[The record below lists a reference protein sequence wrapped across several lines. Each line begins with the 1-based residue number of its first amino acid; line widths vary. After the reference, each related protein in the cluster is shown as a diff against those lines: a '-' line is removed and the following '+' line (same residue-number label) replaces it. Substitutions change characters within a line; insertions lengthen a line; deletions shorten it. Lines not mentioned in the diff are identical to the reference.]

1 MKQYLIPALLSA
13 SLFFSTGLSPLH
25 SQDLSLPELG
35 GNDGGSLISNQQ
47 EYQLGRAWLMSFRA
61 QVSVVYDPLS
71 QTYIEQLLYKL
82 ANNSELKN
90 PRLEVVIVRNNTL
103 NAFAV
108 PGGVVG
114 VHSGLFSF
122 SGTEDELA
130 SVLGHELAHLSQRHF
145 QRGVEQQQRAA
156 IPTMAGMLAGLV
168 LAASGSGDAG
178 MAAITASQA
187 AALQNQLRYSRENE
201 QEADRIGME
210 TLNKAGYD
218 PNAMASMFGGMQR
231 SMRYSG
237 NRPPEFLLTHPLTEN
252 RISDARTRAMQ
263 YSRKMYTDNLDFQ
276 LIKLRLDL
284 LSSRSSFEA
293 IKRYEAELK
302 KNDRNA
308 EAYHYALALA
318 YTDTKQLD
326 KAKQHLSLLLKKDPM
341 RIHYILADVDIDIE
355 EKAYARALPKL
366 QKQLKIN
373 LGNHAFSMAY
383 ADVLTKAG
391 KPREAELVLK
401 EQSKAR
407 PNDPHV
413 WYQLA
418 ETYGLSG
425 NIIGVHQARAEY
437 FILTGVL
444 EKAQK
449 QLSYALPLASS
460 DKVTTA
466 RIRRRM
472 EEIENLKDQLKAL

>member
-1 MKQYLIPALLSA
+1 MRQRLIPAVLCVSLLLPNS
-13 SLFFSTGLSPLH
+13 LSPLY
-25 SQDLSLPELG
+25 SQDMTLPELG
-35 GNDGGSLISNQQ
+35 GDGGGSLISDQQ
-47 EYQLGRAWLMSFRA
+47 EYQLGRAWLMSYRS
-61 QVSVVYDPLS
+61 QVPAIYDPLS
-71 QTYIEQLLYKL
+71 QVYIEQLLYKL
-82 ANNSELKN
+82 AVNSELRN
-90 PRLEVVIVRNNTL
+90 PRLEVVIAKNTSL

-114 VHSGLFSF
+114 VHSGLFNYSN
-122 SGTEDELA
+122 TEDELA

-145 QRGVEQQQRAA
+145 QRGVEQQQRSS

-178 MAAITASQA
+178 MAAITATQA
-187 AALQNQLRYSRENE
+187 ASLQNRLRYSRENE

-210 TLNKAGYD
+210 TLEKSGYD
-218 PNAMASMFGGMQR
+218 PNAMANMFSGMQR

-237 NRPPEFLLTHPLTEN
+237 NRPPEFLLTHPLTES
-252 RISDARTRAMQ
+252 RISDARMRAMQ
-263 YSRKMYTDNLDFQ
+263 YPRRMHTDSLEFQ
-276 LIKLRLDL
+276 LIKMRLDL
-284 LSSRSSFEA
+284 ISSRSSFEA

-302 KNDRNA
+302 KNPRNA

-326 KAKQHLSLLLKKDPM
+326 KAKQHLVLLLKQDPM
-341 RIHYILADVDIDIE
+341 RIHYVLADVDIDIA

-366 QKQLKIN
+366 KTQLKIN
-373 LGNHAFSMAY
+373 TGNHPLSMAY
-383 ADVLTKAG
+383 ADVLVKSGQAKA
-391 KPREAELVLK
+391 AEDILK
-401 EQSKAR
+401 AQSKAR
-407 PNDPHV
+407 PNDPHI

-425 NIIGVHQARAEY
+425 NIVGVHQARAEF

-449 QLSYALPLASS
+449 QLSYALPLVK
-460 DKVTTA
+460 DDRVTTA

-472 EEIENLKDQLKAL
+472 EEIENLKEQLSNL

>member
-1 MKQYLIPALLSA
+1 MKQRLIPAALCA
-13 SLFFSTGLSPLH
+13 SLLFFSSLSPLH
-25 SQDLSLPELG
+25 SQDMTLPELG
-35 GNDGGSLISNQQ
+35 GDGGGSLISDQQ

-61 QVSVVYDPLS
+61 QVPAVYDPLS
-71 QTYIEQLLYKL
+71 QVYVEQLLYKL
-82 ANNSELKN
+82 ATHSELRN
-90 PRLEVVIVRNNTL
+90 PRLEVIIVKNTSL

-114 VHSGLFSF
+114 VHSGLFNF
-122 SGTEDELA
+122 SNNEDELA

-145 QRGVEQQQRAA
+145 QRGVEQQQRSS

-178 MAAITASQA
+178 MAAITATQA
-187 AALQNQLRYSRENE
+187 AALQNRLRYSRENE

-218 PNAMASMFGGMQR
+218 PNAMATMFGGMQR
-231 SMRYSG
+231 TMRYSG

-263 YSRKMYTDNLDFQ
+263 YQRGMHTDSLDFQ

-284 LSSRSSFEA
+284 LNSRNSFEA
-293 IKRYEAELK
+293 IKRYEAALK
-302 KNDRNA
+302 KNPRNA
-308 EAYHYALALA
+308 EAYHYALTLA
-318 YTDTKQLD
+318 YTDSKQLE
-326 KAKQHLSLLLKKDPM
+326 KAKQHLSLLLKQDST
-341 RIHYILADVDIDIE
+341 RIHYILADVDIDIA
-355 EKAYARALPKL
+355 EKAYSRALPKL
-366 QKQLKIN
+366 KTQLKIN
-373 LGNHAFSMAY
+373 TGNHPLSMAY
-383 ADVLTKAG
+383 ADVLLKSGQAKA
-391 KPREAELVLK
+391 AEDILK
-401 EQSKAR
+401 AQSKAR

-425 NIIGVHQARAEY
+425 NIIGVHQARAE
-437 FILTGVL
+437 FFVLTGNL

-449 QLSYALPLASS
+449 QLSYALPLVSN
-460 DKVTTA
+460 DKITNA

-472 EEIENLKDQLKAL
+472 EEIENLKEQLNSL